1 MQLNLT
7 DAVTQANLPK
17 KYNFNH
23 TALSDYLK
31 ACNINVL
38 KMDLTTIQDSSLFK
52 TPLHEELLKI
62 KKIK

>member
-7 DAVTQANLPK
+7 DAVTQSNLPK
-17 KYNFNH
+17 EYNFNH
-23 TALSDYLK
+23 TALLDYLK

-52 TPLHEELLKI
+52 TLLYKQLLKI
-62 KKIK
+62 KKLK